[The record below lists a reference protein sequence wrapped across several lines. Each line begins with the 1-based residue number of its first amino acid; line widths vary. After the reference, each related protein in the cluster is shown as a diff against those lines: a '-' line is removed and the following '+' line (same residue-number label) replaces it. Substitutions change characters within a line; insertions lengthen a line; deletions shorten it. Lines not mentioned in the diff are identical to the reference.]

1 MKSSIATV
9 ITLALA
15 VTAASNGA
23 AGPLPSS
30 PSSDAL
36 TQEDSGATPSAEPRI
51 ESFPVEGTG
60 IQRIRATI
68 AVDAPIERVRDVTF
82 DYARYPEFMP
92 MYRKASVLSTTPEGG
107 RLVQMELGGIIHL
120 WMRVDISAPTHQG
133 VKEAYDGR
141 LVSGN
146 VKAFRPRW
154 ELVPLNDN
162 RTRVT
167 VESFLDPDLPLVPSA
182 LVNSGARDG
191 IHDAILALKARVE
204 GRTAAR

>member
-30 PSSDAL
+30 PSTDVLTPADTGAAAL
-36 TQEDSGATPSAEPRI
+36 STEPRM

-60 IQRIRATI
+60 IERIRATI
-68 AVDAPIERVRDVTF
+68 AVNAPLERVREVTF

-92 MYRKASVLSTTPEGG
+92 MYRKASVLRTTPEGG
-107 RLVQMELGGIIHL
+107 RQVQMELGGIIHL
-120 WMRVDISAPTHQG
+120 WMRVDISAPAHMG
-133 VKEAYDGR
+133 VKEAYEGR
-141 LVSGN
+141 LVAGN

-154 ELVPLNDN
+154 ELVPLSND

-191 IHDAILALKARVE
+191 IRDAILALKARVE
-204 GRTAAR
+204 GPAR